1 MARKVDVGP
10 KWLFLLVL
18 AGLGMFGPFAIDA
31 VFPAFERMDAEWHVG
46 NAALQ
51 QSVSVYLLS
60 FAAMSLFHGPFSDAL
75 GRRPVIIVGVTG
87 FGLASLLGALAPS
100 LPVLLI
106 CRSLQGICAGAGQ
119 IVSRAMIPDVFEGEE
134 AQRVMAQI
142 AMIFGLAPAIAPIIG
157 GYLLGWDG
165 WRGVFWFLVL
175 FAAVLL
181 ALVLCGA
188 KETLPKQNR
197 TRFDG
202 RFLFVSLYKV
212 WLNPTGRLLAFIGA
226 IHFGGQF
233 VLISSAPLFI
243 TDLVHLGETD
253 FWVLF
258 VPLFS
263 GMIAGS
269 WTTSH
274 FNDERYRWRLA
285 WTGYVCALTGVALLV
300 GFAFFEP
307 TAQLPWIVIPM
318 PLYTFGISLVFP
330 IQTLAMLELYPK
342 YRGAASSVQ
351 SFISLLTNAVIVGL
365 IAPAVAVSLETL
377 MLTSAGF
384 TVCSAC
390 LWTWYRRR
398 ARNAPASLPE

>member
-1 MARKVDVGP
+1 VTRKIDVGP
-10 KWLFLLVL
+10 KWLFLLIL

-31 VFPAFERMDAEWHVG
+31 LFPAFERMNAEWQVG
-46 NAALQ
+46 EVALQ
-51 QSVSVYLLS
+51 QSITVYLLS

-75 GRRPVIIVGVTG
+75 GRKPVIVVGVAG
-87 FGLASLLGALAPS
+87 FGLASFVGALAPN
-100 LPVLLI
+100 LPVLLV
-106 CRSLQGICAGAGQ
+106 CRAFQGIFAGAGQ

-165 WRGVFWFLVL
+165 WHGVFYFLVL

-181 ALVLCGA
+181 SLVVFGA

-197 TRFDG
+197 TRFDV

-212 WLNPTGRLLAFIGA
+212 WLNPTGRLLAIIGA
-226 IHFGGQF
+226 VHFGGQF
-233 VLISSAPLFI
+233 VLISSASMFI
-243 TDLVHLGETD
+243 TNLLGLGETD
-253 FWVLF
+253 FGWLF
-258 VPLFS
+258 IPLFS

-285 WTGYVCALTGVALLV
+285 RAGYIIALSGVGLLV
-300 GFAFFEP
+300 LLSLFPA
-307 TAQLPWIVIPM
+307 TATLPWIVLPI
-318 PLYTFGISLVFP
+318 PLYTYGISLVFP

-351 SFISLLTNAVIVGL
+351 SFISLLTNALIVGV
-365 IAPAVAVSLETL
+365 IAPAVAFSMPSL
-377 MLTSAGF
+377 MLTSAAF
-384 TVCSAC
+384 TITSAL
-390 LWTWYRRR
+390 LWTWYRRSTR
-398 ARNAPASLPE
+398 SQDA